1 MTFCGRRLDALRTGA
16 SLIVVGAPARVVAA
30 HLSLLLCLFTSSV
43 LPFQTALRYLSFRLT
58 RSLGPLR
65 FWKKISNLG
74 VWLAQP
80 IGSAFVF
87 CPPNSLT
94 YPLCAM
100 CTPGQIHDKRHL
112 QEWLRAKEW
121 QTHSRR
127 SLGPQRDRMFSTSAC
142 VHIKA

>member
-74 VWLAQP
+74 VVGAAS
-80 IGSAFVF
+80 GRHVVVF
-87 CPPNSLT
+87 LPSEFFDLS
-94 YPLCAM
+94 PLCNVH
-100 CTPGQIHDKRHL
+100 P
-112 QEWLRAKEW
+112 
-121 QTHSRR
+121 R
-127 SLGPQRDRMFSTSAC
+127 SNT
-142 VHIKA
+142 